1 MATRTAGDLTG
12 PVLTARAVTR
22 SFGPAVVLAGVD
34 LTIAAGETV
43 ALLGGSGSGKSTL
56 LRVLAGLDG
65 DAGGEHAV
73 HGTAAV
79 VFQEHR
85 LLPWAPLWQNVAL
98 GIETPEAKAQAVAA
112 LREVGLAGR
121 ETDWPRNL
129 SGGQAQRVALARAL
143 VREPRLLLLDEPFA
157 ALDALTRIKMHALI
171 KDLVARHRPGVL
183 LVTHD
188 VDEAIA
194 LADRILVMRGGRIA
208 ASYDVAVETEAGP
221 GPLRG
226 RLLGELGVTI
236 HDRAA

>member
-1 MATRTAGDLTG
+1 MSA
-12 PVLTARAVTR
+12 AVTVR
-22 SFGPAVVLAGVD
+22 GLRRRYGERVVIEGLD
-34 LTIAAGETV
+34 LRIELGEFV
-43 ALLGGSGSGKSTL
+43 AMLGESGCGKTTL
-56 LRVLAGLDG
+56 LRALAGLDPV
-65 DAGGEHAV
+65 DAGRIDGPAQP
-73 HGTAAV
+73 AV

-98 GIETPEAKAQAVAA
+98 GIETPQARDQAVAA
-112 LREVGLAGR
+112 LREVGLSGR

-157 ALDALTRIKMHALI
+157 ALDALTRIKMHDLI

-194 LADRILVMRGGRIA
+194 IADRILVMRGGRIA
-208 ASYDVAVETEAGP
+208 ASYDVQAETAAGP
-221 GPLRG
+221 APLRG
-226 RLLGELGVTI
+226 KLLGELGVTR